1 MCPDDLRSDWMV
13 EKEIDDDD
21 DDDANDNNRY
31 DDDNDDDDI
40 IIIIINGC
48 FVSSAT
54 ETECNGGGH
63 RL

>member
-1 MCPDDLRSDWMV
+1 MV

-31 DDDNDDDDI
+31 DDDDI
-40 IIIIINGC
+40 IIIVIINGC